1 MKTTFIR
8 YSKINQNSCRSHACT
23 LLPQPFHKKVFS
35 LGTLTMA
42 TAYWI
47 WFSCMM
53 VRKWAKFSRSY
64 NLMFLREIK
73 TTKAK
78 RINLNSILGKIFTF
92 LATQPICWGKHFIAC
107 PSLFF
112 SICAGVNIDMG
123 YGLCLTIGPDK

>member
-23 LLPQPFHKKVFS
+23 LLPQPFHKKVFL

-73 TTKAK
+73 TEQKLK
-78 RINLNSILGKIFTF
+78 GSI
-92 LATQPICWGKHFIAC
+92 
-107 PSLFF
+107 
-112 SICAGVNIDMG
+112 
-123 YGLCLTIGPDK
+123 

>member
-8 YSKINQNSCRSHACT
+8 YSKINQNSCQNHACT
-23 LLPQPFHKKVFS
+23 LLPQPFHKKVFL

-73 TTKAK
+73 TEQKLK
-78 RINLNSILGKIFTF
+78 GSI
-92 LATQPICWGKHFIAC
+92 
-107 PSLFF
+107 
-112 SICAGVNIDMG
+112 
-123 YGLCLTIGPDK
+123 